1 MFRMLLDIIAKDQT
15 IYDAEAIGKMLADSD
30 VDLADGDACLE
41 VLIERGVR
49 PWQVRCSLIEARVE
63 AHNIRTSRLI
73 IRRTL
78 DNDSGAA
85 SLLLPF
91 VLGGWTLLGLA
102 SEAHAAEH
110 GPELAD
116 IAASAALA
124 VVCVLTILALAIATI
139 RQGPCR

>member
-1 MFRMLLDIIAKDQT
+1 MLLDIIAKDQT
-15 IYDAEAIGKMLADSD
+15 IYDAEAIGRMLADSD

-78 DNDSGAA
+78 DKDSGAA
-85 SLLLPF
+85 SLPLPF
-91 VLGGWTLLGLA
+91 VLSSAALLGLA
-102 SEAHAAEH
+102 SVARAAEH
-110 GPELAD
+110 GPQLAD
-116 IAASAALA
+116 LAASAVLA
-124 VVCVLTILALAIATI
+124 VICVATILVLAIATI
-139 RQGPCR
+139 RQGPRR